1 MADIELNMDNM
12 KITVTEDSLKTS
24 GIELAK
30 SHIHLAKTT
39 MTPSRPLTLV
49 IWIENFPKEEMEK
62 IEGLPKTERVQLV
75 RYSKEGKLAKRYQ
88 AFRYEGMLHGLSYAM
103 QAIKIKPK
111 ELTRTEGLGLYWVW
125 NRYQGKMKLCLALS
139 NMDNLDKD
147 TEFWLTSDEQN
158 TERTTMVGIKP
169 KTFTKIPTEIW
180 IEESEGLENVTK
192 QAIEEYNLRIQA
204 AMQTN

>member
-49 IWIENFPKEEMEK
+49 IWIENFSKEEMEK

-75 RYSKEGKLAKRYQ
+75 RYSK
-88 AFRYEGMLHGLSYAM
+88 
-103 QAIKIKPK
+103 
-111 ELTRTEGLGLYWVW
+111 
-125 NRYQGKMKLCLALS
+125 
-139 NMDNLDKD
+139 
-147 TEFWLTSDEQN
+147 
-158 TERTTMVGIKP
+158 
-169 KTFTKIPTEIW
+169 
-180 IEESEGLENVTK
+180 
-192 QAIEEYNLRIQA
+192 
-204 AMQTN
+204 